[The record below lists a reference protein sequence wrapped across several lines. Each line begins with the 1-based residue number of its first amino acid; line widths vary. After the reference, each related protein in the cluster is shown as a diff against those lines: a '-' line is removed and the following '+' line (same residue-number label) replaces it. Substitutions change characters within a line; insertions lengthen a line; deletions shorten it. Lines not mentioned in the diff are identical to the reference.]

1 MCRNVGKMTT
11 KNTVS
16 IKKRKIGEK
25 LFNNVESNSFLS
37 KYITTGNLDFLLV
50 VVTTLLVVFGVV
62 MVFSASYYNSI
73 NDYGTPYSYL
83 KSQGGYAITGFI
95 LMYVASKLDYRI
107 WRRFAFPF
115 AFIGLV
121 LLGLIFTPL
130 GVEVNGATRWLNLI
144 VITIMPGEIAKA
156 VMIILCATYF
166 SRDMKR
172 ARSLRG
178 LLPIVIYTVV
188 VCFAIVKQPNLSTA
202 ITVFLIAVGIAF
214 VAGMEWRYIILM
226 GAGTLVGGYYLLYID
241 KGYWHSRVASFLDP
255 FADALGD
262 GFQVVQS
269 LLALGTGGL
278 WGKGLGQSVQK
289 NLYLPEPQNDFIL
302 AIIGEELG
310 FIGIAVLLIVFAIM
324 IWRILYISLQSKDNF
339 GMLLGS
345 GVAVMIGVQV
355 ILNVAV
361 VTSSMPPTGIAL
373 PFISAG
379 GNALWI
385 FMGLIGIV
393 LNISRTINKD
403 EEKEERK

>member
-1 MCRNVGKMTT
+1 MTARDT
-11 KNTVS
+11 IA
-16 IKKRKIGEK
+16 IKKNRIIGRMAK
-25 LFNNVESNSFLS
+25 RALQDTRVDFILTI
-37 KYITTGNLDFLLV
+37 ITFLL
-50 VVTTLLVVFGVV
+50 TVFGVV

-83 KSQGGYAITGFI
+83 WKQGGYAITGFGI
-95 LMYVASKLDYRI
+95 MYVFSKIDYHI
-107 WRRFAFPF
+107 WKRFAFPF
-115 AFIGLV
+115 AVIGLV

-130 GVEVNGATRWLNLI
+130 GWEVNGATRWI
-144 VITIMPGEIAKA
+144 RVAGFTIMPGEIVKFIM
-156 VMIILCATYF
+156 VIVCATYF
-166 SRDMKR
+166 SRSNKQADN
-172 ARSLRG
+172 LRG
-178 LLPIVIYTVV
+178 LLPIIIYTLLS
-188 VCFAIVKQPNLSTA
+188 CGMIVKQPNLSTA
-202 ITVFLIAVGIAF
+202 ITVFMIAVGIAF
-214 VAGMEWRYIILM
+214 VAGMQWRYVGLM
-226 GAGTLVGGYYLLYID
+226 AAGAIGGSYYLLFID
-241 KGYWHSRVASFLDP
+241 KGYWHSRMASFLDP

-278 WGKGLGQSVQK
+278 TGKGLGQSIQK

-324 IWRILYISLQSKDNF
+324 VWRIFYISLNSKDNF

-345 GVAVMIGVQV
+345 GVAIMIGVQV

-373 PFISAG
+373 PFVSAG

-385 FMGLIGIV
+385 FLGLIGIV
-393 LNISRTINKD
+393 LNISASNEKN
-403 EEKEERK
+403 EEIA

>member
-1 MCRNVGKMTT
+1 MTEQ
-11 KNTVS
+11 NTIS
-16 IKKRKIGEK
+16 IKKNKVLERLPFFGKKNKSDSQGK
-25 LFNNVESNSFLS
+25 AMPQAMGV
-37 KYITTGNLDFLLV
+37 DFPLV
-50 VVTTLLVVFGVV
+50 IVTTLLVVFGVV

-83 KSQGGYAITGFI
+83 RSQGFYAVTGFI
-95 LMYVASKLDYRI
+95 IMYISSRFNYRY
-107 WRRFAFPF
+107 WRRLAFPL
-115 AFIGLV
+115 AVAGLV
-121 LLGLIFTPL
+121 MLLLIFTPL
-130 GVEVNGATRWLNLI
+130 GVTVNGATRWLSLI
-144 VITIMPGEIAKA
+144 VFTVMPGEITKL
-156 VMIILCATYF
+156 VIIILCATYF

-172 ARSLRG
+172 AGNLIG
-178 LLPIVIYTVV
+178 ILPIVIYTVV
-188 VCFAIVKQPNLSTA
+188 CCLLIVKQPNLSTA

-214 VAGMEWRYIILM
+214 VAGLQWRYIVLM
-226 GAGTLVGGYYLLYID
+226 FLGIGGGTFYLLKIND
-241 KGYWHSRVASFLDP
+241 GYWHDRMASFLDP

-278 WGKGLGQSVQK
+278 WGKGLGQSIQK

-310 FIGIAVLLIVFAIM
+310 FIGIGVLLLLFVIM
-324 IWRILYISLQSKDNF
+324 VWRIFYISLQSKDNF

-345 GVAVMIGVQV
+345 GVGIMIGVQV

-393 LNISRTINKD
+393 LNISRNLD
-403 EEKEERK
+403 NDSRNGERI

>member
-1 MCRNVGKMTT
+1 MTEQNTISFSKSKLKGKILPEKIRKILPKTT
-11 KNTVS
+11 KG
-16 IKKRKIGEK
+16 GE
-25 LFNNVESNSFLS
+25 
-37 KYITTGNLDFLLV
+37 LDFPLV
-50 VVTTLLVVFGVV
+50 IVTTLLTVFGIV

-83 KSQGGYAITGFI
+83 RSQGMYAITGFI
-95 LMYVASKLDYRI
+95 IMIVFSKIDYKNWKRLALPLSVLGVI
-107 WRRFAFPF
+107 
-115 AFIGLV
+115 

-130 GVEVNGATRWLNLI
+130 GVEVNGATRWVNLG
-144 VITIMPGEIAKA
+144 ITVMPGEVTKFVI
-156 VMIILCATYF
+156 IILCATYF
-166 SRDMKR
+166 SRDIKR
-172 ARSLRG
+172 AGSFLG
-178 LLPIVIYTVV
+178 ILPVVIYTVFC
-188 VCFAIVKQPNLSTA
+188 CFLIVKQPNLSTA

-214 VAGMEWRYIILM
+214 VAGLQWRYIILM
-226 GAGTLVGGYYLLYID
+226 FLGVAGGSFYLIKIND
-241 KGYWHSRVASFLDP
+241 GYWHDRMASFLDP

-278 WGKGLGQSVQK
+278 WGKGLGQSIQK

-310 FIGIAVLLIVFAIM
+310 FLGVGALLIVFAIM
-324 IWRILYISLQSKDNF
+324 IWRIFYISLRSKDNF

-345 GVAVMIGVQV
+345 GVGIMIAVQV

-385 FMGLIGIV
+385 FLGLIGIV
-393 LNISRTINKD
+393 LNIARVNSD
-403 EEKEERK
+403 EVDNGERK

>member
-1 MCRNVGKMTT
+1 MTT
-11 KNTVS
+11 QNTISFKKN
-16 IKKRKIGEK
+16 K
-25 LFNNVESNSFLS
+25 LVDRLFPKEARNRLS
-37 KYITTGNLDFLLV
+37 KFTSSGGLDFTLII
-50 VVTTLLVVFGVV
+50 VTTLLVVFGVV

-83 KSQGGYAITGFI
+83 RSQGIYAITGFI
-95 LMYVASKLDYRI
+95 IMFVFSRI
-107 WRRFAFPF
+107 NYKVWKRAALPLAVF
-115 AFIGLV
+115 GLI

-130 GVEVNGATRWLNLI
+130 GVEVNGATRWVKLG
-144 VITIMPGEIAKA
+144 ITVMPGEVAKF
-156 VMIILCATYF
+156 VIIVLCATYF
-166 SRDMKR
+166 SRDTKR
-172 ARSLRG
+172 AGKLLG

-188 VCFAIVKQPNLSTA
+188 VCFLIVKQPNLSTA

-214 VAGMEWRYIILM
+214 VAGMQWRYVILM
-226 GAGTLVGGYYLLYID
+226 FAGIAGGTFYLIEID
-241 KGYWHSRVASFLDP
+241 KGYWHDRMASFLDP

-278 WGKGLGQSVQK
+278 WGKGLGQSIQK

-310 FIGIAVLLIVFAIM
+310 FLGIAALLIVFTIM
-324 IWRILYISLQSKDNF
+324 VWRIFYISLQSKDNF
-339 GMLLGS
+339 GMYLGS
-345 GVAVMIGVQV
+345 GVGIMIAVQV

-385 FMGLIGIV
+385 FLGLIGIV
-393 LNISRTINKD
+393 LNIGRSVNADIAER
-403 EEKEERK
+403 EE

>member
-1 MCRNVGKMTT
+1 MTT
-11 KNTVS
+11 RNTISVKKGKFS
-16 IKKRKIGEK
+16 ERLLQNEAIKGK
-25 LFNNVESNSFLS
+25 LDKFTTNGNPDFALI
-37 KYITTGNLDFLLV
+37 IT
-50 VVTTLLVVFGVV
+50 TTLLVVFGVV

-83 KSQGGYAITGFI
+83 ISQGKYALTGFI
-95 LMYVASKLDYRI
+95 IMYVASKIDYRL
-107 WRRFAFPF
+107 WRRMAIPF
-115 AFIGLV
+115 AVIGLV
-121 LLGLIFTPL
+121 LLGLIFSPL
-130 GVEVNGATRWLNLI
+130 GVEVNGATRWLGLAG
-144 VITIMPGEIAKA
+144 ITIMPGEIAKA
-156 VMIILCATYF
+156 VMIMLCATYF

-172 ARSLRG
+172 ARGIIG
-178 LLPIVIYTVV
+178 LAPIVLYTVG
-188 VCFAIVKQPNLSTA
+188 VCVLIVKQPNLSTA

-214 VAGMEWRYIILM
+214 VAGLQWRYIALM
-226 GAGTLVGGYYLLYID
+226 GAGIVVGSYYLIYID
-241 KGYWHSRVASFLDP
+241 KGYWHSRMASFLDP

-278 WGKGLGQSVQK
+278 WGKGLGQSIQK

-310 FIGIAVLLIVFAIM
+310 FLGIAALIMVFAILV
-324 IWRILYISLQSKDNF
+324 WRIFYISLQSKDNF

-345 GVAVMIGVQV
+345 GVGIMIGVQV
-355 ILNVAV
+355 ILNIAV

-385 FMGLIGIV
+385 FLGLIGIV
-393 LNISRTINKD
+393 LNISRSINRED
-403 EEKEERK
+403 QKEEVQ